1 MNKQK
6 LLSKLEQVLMP
17 EFERALA
24 SSILPDDIGY
34 KVFNQYH
41 IVPGKNKVTVDHMHF
56 PEVKKFTTQRTAL
69 SWCIADRYGQIKLAD
84 NIIFLETK
92 KIRIQDDVSAQVAH
106 VDRFTDAEQRE
117 LVQLK
122 LHHKQSVLNQVNEQ
136 LNKCVNLAKYW
147 QIKGFNNEIART
159 RNQTSDRATY

>member
-1 MNKQK
+1 MNC
-6 LLSKLEQVLMP
+6 SKN
-17 EFERALA
+17 
-24 SSILPDDIGY
+24 G
-34 KVFNQYH
+34 
-41 IVPGKNKVTVDHMHF
+41 
-56 PEVKKFTTQRTAL
+56 
-69 SWCIADRYGQIKLAD
+69 
-84 NIIFLETK
+84 IIFLETK

-159 RNQTSDRATY
+159 RNQTSN